1 MAGSKRMFQ
10 FNHGAVVFVLT
21 AHCRLQVNVLSALLV
36 PVLLIPAAKRASAA
50 RPGSKP
56 RLVIVG
62 SDVHYWAIMPK
73 KVIHAPSGKVLSEF
87 NKRENW
93 LKGTTTQ
100 PRYYQSKRAPHS
112 VLNT

>member
-1 MAGSKRMFQ
+1 MVGSKRTPW
-10 FNHGAVVFVLT
+10 FNHDTICCTLT
-21 AHCRLQVNVLSALLV
+21 FLCRLQVNVLSALLV
-36 PVLLIPAAKRASAA
+36 PVLLIPAAKRAAAA

-100 PRYYQSKRAPHS
+100 PRYYQSKRALHS
-112 VLNT
+112 VLDT